1 MNDTRSV
8 WLVIH
13 MARSDETAQ
22 RIIDMLSAEGLVAKK
37 HPIYRNRSARDNFYE
52 ILVLKSESAEA
63 RNLLVEHGFMT

>member
-1 MNDTRSV
+1 MSNSYPDLS
-8 WLVIH
+8 
-13 MARSDETAQ
+13 ARAIDVYKRQ
-22 RIIDMLSAEGLVAKK
+22 VDMLSAEGLVAKK